1 MSRPTRSPSHT
12 RRALP
17 TPLLATPESIDPE
30 GALAALDRAH
40 DAAIALDSPSIRDL
54 LARTGAAAP
63 AVLPMLLA
71 RPALAAQLA
80 RELDV
85 HGRLAPA
92 EVRPDAPL
100 EDKESAQRF
109 LRHARDES
117 LVRTALRELYGHAD
131 VDRTAK
137 EWSSVASS
145 CCEIATSVAR
155 SIVEGRQGVPLDPA
169 GARVPFTILG
179 MGKLAGEELNLG
191 SDIDL
196 CYFYATDEGAAGD
209 RSIHEHFSKVGSLV
223 TSLLDDVTD
232 DGFAFRVDLRLR
244 PEGSRGAI
252 ANALA
257 SAERYYET
265 WGRPWERAVL
275 LRSRPCAGD
284 LAFGRELQ
292 EALAPFVFRRAV
304 DPMIA
309 VEVARMLE
317 RARRE
322 QLQDDER
329 DLKLGRG
336 GIREAEFFVQSLQLV
351 WGGRHAALR
360 VPGTV
365 QAVRRLQ
372 SLALITHRE
381 GEDFLDAWA
390 VLRRAEHRVQVMASY
405 QTHLIPTEPARKLA
419 LARSLGYP
427 SVDAFDSELSRARST
442 VRALFGSL
450 FNDGDGVSGVAGVSL
465 ARPASSPPPRS
476 PEAQLCDEVA
486 RALDDEARREA
497 IGPLAIE
504 TLGVQDGE
512 TATYALLRL
521 ARKADAPLGVI
532 GRERNPELG
541 PRLLAE
547 VRDAPDPDRALSR
560 LADLLERVGTA
571 LPRYAARL
579 ANNPETARALVGLLG
594 TSDALARA
602 LITRPELVDA
612 LLTVGVEAPNE
623 SAIDTMLEERTHA
636 ARAST
641 DEDPIEAAVGAMRRA
656 MREVELAVG
665 LGDMGQAFSAGE
677 VARRLTALAEGVVR
691 RCFVL
696 AADEGRA
703 RFGLRP
709 DSVDALDGI
718 SVIAMG
724 SLAARELGYGG
735 DVDVIVLYEGDEDTV
750 GGRRSGVSFAEFV
763 ARVTQRAI
771 AFLSAPHREGPGYS
785 VDVRLRPSG
794 AQGTLITTLSAFDR
808 YHRGSASEPR
818 AMGWERQA
826 LIRARPI
833 AGDPSLSARAQ
844 ALLAR
849 IAFEGAP
856 PDPSEVRRLRA
867 RMESELGHESAGAL
881 SLKYGRGSLVDVEF
895 AAQSLQMLYGADA
908 TLRSATTRTAIRAL
922 RSASLIDAEDADALL
937 HGEKTLRRA
946 LLAARLVHGESTL
959 RLRSREAQSIARKL
973 GYRARGD
980 RSAAE
985 ALFTDI
991 ERTRRATRAAFER
1004 VMDAI
1009 EAKRTQRAGL

>member
-1 MSRPTRSPSHT
+1 LSFAHLASPET
-12 RRALP
+12 
-17 TPLLATPESIDPE
+17 ID
-30 GALAALDRAH
+30 A
-40 DAAIALDSPSIRDL
+40 DAAESALTHARD
-54 LARTGAAAP
+54 ASVPVQTAAERDVITRTGAAAP
-63 AVLPMLLA
+63 AVLPLLLA
-71 RPALAAQLA
+71 RPPLAAQLA
-80 RELDV
+80 RELEV
-85 HGRLAPA
+85 HGRIAPA
-92 EVRPDAPL
+92 EVIPDRPL

-109 LRHARDES
+109 LRRARDEA

-137 EWSSVASS
+137 EWSSVAAQCSD
-145 CCEIATSVAR
+145 IATSVAR
-155 SIVEGRQGVPLDPA
+155 AIVEKRQGVPLDSE
-169 GARVPFTILG
+169 GNRVPFTVLG

-196 CYFYATDEGAAGD
+196 CYFYETDDGAAGE
-209 RSIHEHFSKVGSLV
+209 RTIHEHFSKVGSLV

-232 DGFAFRVDLRLR
+232 DGFVFRVDLRLR

-284 LAFGRELQ
+284 ISFGKILLESLS
-292 EALAPFVFRRAV
+292 PFVFRRAV

-309 VEVARMLE
+309 VEVARMLD

-351 WGGRHAALR
+351 WGGMHRALR

-372 SLALITHRE
+372 SLALITRRE

-390 VLRRAEHRVQVMASY
+390 VLRRAEHRVQVMAAY
-405 QTHLIPTEPARKLA
+405 ATHLVPTEPARKTA

-427 SVDAFDSELSRARST
+427 SIDAFESDLARARAT
-442 VRALFGSL
+442 IRALFASL
-450 FNDGDGVSGVAGVSL
+450 FNDKDLSGGATL

-476 PEAQLCDEVA
+476 PEGLLCDAVA
-486 RALDDEARREA
+486 RALDDESLRESL
-497 IGPLAIE
+497 GQLAVE
-504 TLGVQDGE
+504 TLGVRDGE
-512 TATYALLRL
+512 NATYSLLRL

-532 GRERNPELG
+532 ARERTPELG
-541 PRLLAE
+541 PKLVAE
-547 VRDAPDPDRALSR
+547 VRDAPDPDRALAR
-560 LADLLERVGTA
+560 LADLLERVGSA
-571 LPRYAARL
+571 LPRYASRL
-579 ANNPETARALVGLLG
+579 ANNPDTTRALVGLLG

-612 LLTVGVEAPNE
+612 LLTVGVEAPDAT
-623 SAIDTMLEERTHA
+623 AIDKVLEERTTA
-636 ARAST
+636 ALETSE
-641 DEDPIEAAVGAMRRA
+641 DDPIESAVGAMRRTI
-656 MREVELAVG
+656 REVELAVG

-677 VARRLTALAEGVVR
+677 VSRRLTALAEGVVR
-691 RCFVL
+691 RCFTI
-696 AADEGRA
+696 AACEGKE

-709 DSVDALDGI
+709 SSSDPLDGI
-718 SVIAMG
+718 AVIAMG

-808 YHRGSASEPR
+808 YHRGSSAEPH

-826 LIRARPI
+826 LIRARTI
-833 AGDPSLSARAQ
+833 AGDPALCARAQ
-844 ALLAR
+844 ELLAS
-849 IAFEGAP
+849 IAFEGPA
-856 PDPSEVRRLRA
+856 PDPAEVRRLRT
-867 RMESELGHESAGAL
+867 RMEQELANESPTSI
-881 SLKYGRGSLVDVEF
+881 SLKYGPGSIVDVEF
-895 AAQSLQMLYGADA
+895 ATQALQMLHGRE
-908 TLRSATTRTAIRAL
+908 RSVRSPTTRHAL
-922 RSASLIDAEDADALL
+922 KALLAKGWIAREDCDALL

-946 LLAARLVHGESTL
+946 LLAARLVHGESAV
-959 RLRSREAQSIARKL
+959 RLRSNEAQTVARKL
-973 GYRARGD
+973 GYRTRGD
-980 RSAAE
+980 RTAAE
-985 ALFTDI
+985 ALVADL
-991 ERTRRATRAAFER
+991 ERARRATRAAFDR
-1004 VMDAI
+1004 VLDGIA
-1009 EAKRTQRAGL
+1009 AKATPPGGM

>member
-1 MSRPTRSPSHT
+1 LSFSQLASP
-12 RRALP
+12 A
-17 TPLLATPESIDPE
+17 SIDPE
-30 GALAALDRAH
+30 AAEAALEHAREAGVS
-40 DAAIALDSPSIRDL
+40 AETPSARDVIT
-54 LARTGAAAP
+54 RTGAAAP
-63 AVLPMLLA
+63 AVLPLLLA
-71 RPALAAQLA
+71 RPTLTAQLA

-92 EVRPDAPL
+92 DVRPDRPL
-100 EDKESAQRF
+100 DDKESAQRF
-109 LRHARDES
+109 LRQARDEA

-137 EWSSVASS
+137 EWSSVASR
-145 CCEIATSVAR
+145 CTDIATSVAR
-155 SIVEGRQGVPLDPA
+155 SIVEARQGVPLDQHNK
-169 GARVPFTILG
+169 RVPFTVLG

-196 CYFYATDEGAAGD
+196 CFFYETDEGAAGE
-209 RSIHEHFSKVGSLV
+209 RTIHEHFARVGSLI
-223 TSLLDDVTD
+223 TALLDDVTS
-232 DGFAFRVDLRLR
+232 DGFVFRVDLRLR

-284 LAFGRELQ
+284 VEFGRELL
-292 EALAPFVFRRAV
+292 EALSPFVFRRAV

-309 VEVARMLE
+309 VEVARMLD
-317 RARRE
+317 RTRRE

-351 WGGRHAALR
+351 WGGMHRALR

-390 VLRRAEHRVQVMASY
+390 VLRRAEHRVQVMAAY
-405 QTHLIPTEPARKLA
+405 ATHLIPTEPSRRTA
-419 LARSLGYP
+419 LARSLGYD
-427 SVDAFDSELSRARST
+427 STDAFDAELARARAT
-442 VRALFGSL
+442 IRTLFASL
-450 FNDGDGVSGVAGVSL
+450 FNDSDGVAGVSI

-476 PEAQLCDEVA
+476 PEAALCDAVA
-486 RALDDEARREA
+486 RALDDESLRESLANLAVDSLGAR
-497 IGPLAIE
+497 
-504 TLGVQDGE
+504 DGE
-512 TATYALLRL
+512 TAAYALLRL
-521 ARKADAPLGVI
+521 ARKADAPLGTI
-532 GRERNPELG
+532 GRERTPELG

-560 LADLLERVGTA
+560 LADLLERVGSA
-571 LPRYAARL
+571 LPRYASRL
-579 ANNPETARALVGLLG
+579 ANNPDTTRALVGLLG

-612 LLTVGVEAPNE
+612 LLTVGVEAPDE
-623 SAIDTMLEERTHA
+623 TAIDAVLEQRTRDA
-636 ARAST
+636 LATSE
-641 DEDPIEAAVGAMRRA
+641 DDPIDAAVGAMRRTI
-656 MREVELAVG
+656 REVELAVG

-677 VARRLTALAEGVVR
+677 VARRLTALTEGVVR
-691 RCFVL
+691 RCFSL
-696 AADEGRA
+696 AAREGA
-703 RFGLRP
+703 ERFGLRAGSADP
-709 DSVDALDGI
+709 LDGI
-718 SVIAMG
+718 AVIAMG

-750 GGRRSGVSFAEFV
+750 GGRRAGVSFAEFV
-763 ARVTQRAI
+763 ARVAQRAI

-794 AQGTLITTLSAFDR
+794 SQGTLITTLSAFDR
-808 YHRGSASEPR
+808 YHRGSTAEPH

-826 LIRARPI
+826 LIRARTI
-833 AGDPSLSARAQ
+833 AGDPALCARAQ
-844 ALLAR
+844 ELLAS
-849 IAFEGAP
+849 IAFEGPA

-867 RMESELGHESAGAL
+867 RMERELGQESPTLL
-881 SLKYGRGSLVDVEF
+881 SLKYGSGSLVDVEF
-895 AAQSLQMLYGADA
+895 AAQALQMLHGRDP
-908 TLRSATTRTAIRAL
+908 AL
-922 RSASLIDAEDADALL
+922 RSPTTRLALRSLVAAKHLSREDCDALL

-946 LLAARLVHGESTL
+946 LLAARLVHGESTI
-959 RLRSREAQSIARKL
+959 RLHTNEAQTIARKL

-980 RSAAE
+980 RTAAD
-985 ALFTDI
+985 ALFADI
-991 ERTRRATRAAFER
+991 ERARRSTRAAFER
-1004 VMDAI
+1004 VLDGITANP
-1009 EAKRTQRAGL
+1009 TTRAGM

>member
-1 MSRPTRSPSHT
+1 MSFAHLASPEAIDSDAAEA
-12 RRALP
+12 AL
-17 TPLLATPESIDPE
+17 THAREAGVSSATPTE
-30 GALAALDRAH
+30 
-40 DAAIALDSPSIRDL
+40 RDVIT
-54 LARTGAAAP
+54 RTGAAAP

-71 RPALAAQLA
+71 RPTLTVQLA

-85 HGRLAPA
+85 HGRIAPA
-92 EVRPDAPL
+92 EVSPDGPL

-109 LRHARDES
+109 LRRARDEA

-137 EWSSVASS
+137 EWSSVASR
-145 CCEIATSVAR
+145 CTDVATSVAR
-155 SIVEGRQGVPLDPA
+155 ALVEARQGPPLDSQ
-169 GARVPFTILG
+169 GNRVAFTVLG

-196 CYFYATDEGAAGD
+196 CYFYETDDGAAGE
-209 RSIHEHFSKVGSLV
+209 RTIHEHFSKVGSLV
-223 TSLLDDVTD
+223 TALLDDVTD
-232 DGFAFRVDLRLR
+232 DGFVFRVDLRLR

-284 LAFGRELQ
+284 ISFGKELL
-292 EALAPFVFRRAV
+292 ESLSPFVFRRAV

-309 VEVARMLE
+309 VEVARMLD

-322 QLQDDER
+322 QLQDDAR

-351 WGGRHAALR
+351 WGGLHRALR

-372 SLALITHRE
+372 SLALITRRE

-390 VLRRAEHRVQVMASY
+390 VLRRAEHRVQVMAAY
-405 QTHLIPTEPARKLA
+405 ATHLVPTEPTRHTA

-427 SVDAFDSELSRARST
+427 SIDAFESDLARARST
-442 VRALFGSL
+442 VRALFASL
-450 FNDGDGVSGVAGVSL
+450 FNDNDLSGGAAL

-476 PEAQLCDEVA
+476 PEALLCDAVA
-486 RALDDEARREA
+486 RALDDESLRESM
-497 IGPLAIE
+497 GQLALD
-504 TLGVQDGE
+504 TLGVRDVE
-512 TATYALLRL
+512 TATYSLLRL
-521 ARKADAPLGVI
+521 ARKADAPLGAVA
-532 GRERNPELG
+532 RERTPELG
-541 PRLLAE
+541 PKLLAE
-547 VRDAPDPDRALSR
+547 VRDAPDPDRALAR
-560 LADLLERVGTA
+560 LADLLERVGSA
-571 LPRYAARL
+571 LPRYATRL
-579 ANNPETARALVGLLG
+579 ANNPDTTRALVGLLG

-612 LLTVGVEAPNE
+612 LLTVGVEAPDE
-623 SAIDTMLEERTHA
+623 SAIDKVLEERTNSA
-636 ARAST
+636 LNNT
-641 DEDPIEAAVGAMRRA
+641 DEDPIEAAVGAMRRT

-677 VARRLTALAEGVVR
+677 VSRRLTALAEGVVR
-691 RCFVL
+691 RCFTI
-696 AADEGRA
+696 AAREGKE

-709 DSVDALDGI
+709 SSTDPLDGI
-718 SVIAMG
+718 AVIAMG

-735 DVDVIVLYEGDEDTV
+735 DVDVIVLYEGDDDTT

-771 AFLSAPHREGPGYS
+771 AFLSAPHREGPGYP

-794 AQGTLITTLSAFDR
+794 AQGTLITTLAAFDR
-808 YHRGSASEPR
+808 YHRGSSAEPH

-826 LIRARPI
+826 LIRARTI
-833 AGDPSLSARAQ
+833 AGDPALCARAQ
-844 ALLAR
+844 ELLAS
-849 IAFEGAP
+849 IAFEGPA
-856 PDPSEVRRLRA
+856 PDPAEVRRLRA
-867 RMESELGHESAGAL
+867 RMEAELAHESATTL
-881 SLKYGRGSLVDVEF
+881 SLKYGPGSIVDIEF
-895 AAQSLQMLYGADA
+895 ATQALQMLHGRERSV
-908 TLRSATTRTAIRAL
+908 RSATTRHAL
-922 RSASLIDAEDADALL
+922 KALLAKGWITREDCDALL

-946 LLAARLVHGESTL
+946 LLAARLVHGESQVKF
-959 RLRSREAQSIARKL
+959 RSNEAQTIARKL

-980 RSAAE
+980 RTAAD
-985 ALFTDI
+985 ALFADI
-991 ERTRRATRAAFER
+991 ERARRSTRAAFER
-1004 VMDAI
+1004 VLEGIAANATPRGGM
-1009 EAKRTQRAGL
+1009 